1 MIPVAEMS
9 FKNDLKQLIK
19 PYYLINIALS
29 LSYVVLK
36 RLPGICN
43 YLFNVEECEFEGV
56 SEKVRLRFC
65 ELFKI
70 ISFTARIRNTILSH
84 DCNHDSN

>member
-1 MIPVAEMS
+1 MS
-9 FKNDLKQLIK
+9 FGNDLKQLIK

-43 YLFNVEECEFEGV
+43 YLFGVEECEFEGV
-56 SEKVRLRFC
+56 SKKVRLCFC
-65 ELFKI
+65 NNFKI
-70 ISFTARIRNTILSH
+70 VFITARIRNSILPH
-84 DCNHDSN
+84 DCDHDPD